1 MSGSDD
7 DYDDDDDYSYT
18 SDSDDTS
25 WKVRR
30 ASVRL
35 VIAIVRTRPQ
45 MVRAIFA
52 QFAELI
58 IDMFKVGHARHTVGK
73 ARHSHTQHTTY
84 AWVRAGARRGGEA
97 RVHWRHDCLY
107 SRHTRGGCRWCR
119 QPKPHQ
125 PRRRHGVRWRR
136 WCTSPLEA
144 PDIQRRGLGGE

>member
-58 IDMFKVGHARHTVGK
+58 IDMFKVGHARHTRGK
-73 ARHSHTQHTTY
+73 GTPLTHATHHICL
-84 AWVRAGARRGGEA
+84 GACRSAKRR
-97 RVHWRHDCLY
+97 
-107 SRHTRGGCRWCR
+107 
-119 QPKPHQ
+119 
-125 PRRRHGVRWRR
+125 
-136 WCTSPLEA
+136 
-144 PDIQRRGLGGE
+144 